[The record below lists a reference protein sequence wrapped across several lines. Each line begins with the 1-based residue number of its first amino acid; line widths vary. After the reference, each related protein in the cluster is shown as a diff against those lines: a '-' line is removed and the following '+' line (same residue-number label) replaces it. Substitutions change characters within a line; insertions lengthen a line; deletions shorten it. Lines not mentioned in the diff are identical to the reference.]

1 MSTRLHYGRK
11 FQLWIMS
18 TACVT
23 FHSSWENSL
32 LMALQ
37 PMRLQI
43 SIKFKPGI
51 MVCLAALQPLLSHCI
66 LWISYDTSTPGWK
79 CLFER
84 PLPMKVCVYV
94 RFGHPSFK
102 CKTPHNGYA
111 LKIKAVELWHAFD
124 ISSFNCDYEP
134 TLSKS
139 FALPATCLSMP
150 LVYSCFSLIWLEVK
164 ASCTKKPAR
173 CLHFYLC
180 AASNSYGLCLS
191 PFLSFSSLS
200 LCHSS
205 SSPSISLI
213 CVFRCAFMRV
223 CCPPLYTC
231 ACFLLPAPLR
241 KAKFVESPRIPQS
254 ELGFPTNTS
263 TTARNPDLDTY
274 FPGKF
279 LAISPVVFLCC
290 TLCVHKSIWEMGE
303 TYEFGSFF
311 SPAAVG

>member
-124 ISSFNCDYEP
+124 NPLLTVTTSRRC
-134 TLSKS
+134 SKVLPCP
-139 FALPATCLSMP
+139 LPACPCHL
-150 LVYSCFSLIWLEVK
+150 
-164 ASCTKKPAR
+164 CTHA
-173 CLHFYLC
+173 
-180 AASNSYGLCLS
+180 
-191 PFLSFSSLS
+191 
-200 LCHSS
+200 
-205 SSPSISLI
+205 
-213 CVFRCAFMRV
+213 
-223 CCPPLYTC
+223 
-231 ACFLLPAPLR
+231 
-241 KAKFVESPRIPQS
+241 
-254 ELGFPTNTS
+254 
-263 TTARNPDLDTY
+263 
-274 FPGKF
+274 
-279 LAISPVVFLCC
+279 LA
-290 TLCVHKSIWEMGE
+290 
-303 TYEFGSFF
+303 
-311 SPAAVG
+311 

>member
-1 MSTRLHYGRK
+1 
-11 FQLWIMS
+11 
-18 TACVT
+18 
-23 FHSSWENSL
+23 
-32 LMALQ
+32 
-37 PMRLQI
+37 
-43 SIKFKPGI
+43 
-51 MVCLAALQPLLSHCI
+51 
-66 LWISYDTSTPGWK
+66 
-79 CLFER
+79 
-84 PLPMKVCVYV
+84 
-94 RFGHPSFK
+94 
-102 CKTPHNGYA
+102 
-111 LKIKAVELWHAFD
+111 
-124 ISSFNCDYEP
+124 
-134 TLSKS
+134 
-139 FALPATCLSMP
+139 MP

-279 LAISPVVFLCC
+279 FYVAPCVSTKAYEKWVKLMSLVVFSHQLLWDKTPRSLIKSLVPTVPILIASSLSDSLILLCC
-290 TLCVHKSIWEMGE
+290 FLWACLVATTVLC
-303 TYEFGSFF
+303 
-311 SPAAVG
+311 